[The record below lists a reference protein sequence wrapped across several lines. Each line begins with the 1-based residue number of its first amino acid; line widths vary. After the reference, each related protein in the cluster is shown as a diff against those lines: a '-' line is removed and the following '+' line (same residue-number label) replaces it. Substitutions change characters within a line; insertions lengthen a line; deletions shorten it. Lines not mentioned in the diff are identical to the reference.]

1 MKANILRTVSV
12 ICCIISLI
20 LMISGMILCKNG
32 SSRWLITGIVAVL
45 QLVNLFSI
53 TRMKNKK

>member
-1 MKANILRTVSV
+1 MNANTFRTLSV

-20 LMISGMILCKNG
+20 LIIAGMILCESV

-45 QLVNLFSI
+45 QLVNLFCI